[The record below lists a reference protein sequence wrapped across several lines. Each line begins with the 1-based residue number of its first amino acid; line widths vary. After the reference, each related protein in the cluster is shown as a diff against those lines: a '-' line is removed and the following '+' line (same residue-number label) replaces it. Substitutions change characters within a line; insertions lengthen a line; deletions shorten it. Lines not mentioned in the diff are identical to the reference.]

1 MPVADQGPPLAELP
15 LAQYRPYSR
24 LRLAQTTV
32 ARAREPAVDAH
43 THLGRW
49 LTAGAWAVPDVPALI
64 ALMDSCNI
72 AAIVNLD
79 GRWGDELEENLDR
92 YDRRHPGR
100 FASFCHVDWAALSGP
115 DAETKLGGSLE
126 RSVSAGAR
134 GLKV

>member
-24 LRLAQTTV
+24 LRLARTTV

-49 LTAGAWAVPDVPALI
+49 LTAGAWAAPDVAALI

-79 GRWGDELEENLDR
+79 GRWGDELADQLVYCSSGVVGASCMHQHSR
-92 YDRRHPGR
+92 AAVAGTPGCLM
-100 FASFCHVDWAALSGP
+100 A
-115 DAETKLGGSLE
+115 DATLG
-126 RSVSAGAR
+126 RAGDQD
-134 GLKV
+134 GLTV